1 MWAFFSSWFC
11 FLGADWLGSNRSHGI
26 IVHRNVWWLQL
37 AMTSYCKVPDINTE
51 VRKQAGVT
59 PHHNNTQ
66 GVDPSGHKCH
76 LVHVQFH
83 EFIVVAPR
91 SSLPHSSASPPSSI
105 GCLPSSG
112 RGAVFSLLIPPT
124 LVSETNSRNNRANTS
139 STSEIWVKA
148 GNNRAFA
155 WWRHLTT
162 TTRMLWGKLLY
173 SVLFVK
179 NRSCVT
185 QICITKIA
193 AKCILVVAVK
203 WLHRAND
210 LFVPEQNKWFQQSL
224 HISFLDLWDI
234 YDVSK
239 ISRRD

>member
-1 MWAFFSSWFC
+1 
-11 FLGADWLGSNRSHGI
+11 
-26 IVHRNVWWLQL
+26 
-37 AMTSYCKVPDINTE
+37 MTSYCKVPDINTE

-66 GVDPSGHKCH
+66 GVDPSGQKCH

-148 GNNRAFA
+148 GI
-155 WWRHLTT
+155 RHLHDDGIWLLLPECFEASYCIQYF
-162 TTRMLWGKLLY
+162 LW
-173 SVLFVK
+173 
-179 NRSCVT
+179 R
-185 QICITKIA
+185 IA
-193 AKCILVVAVK
+193 
-203 WLHRAND
+203 RAWHKSA
-210 LFVPEQNKWFQQSL
+210 LQRL
-224 HISFLDLWDI
+224 
-234 YDVSK
+234 
-239 ISRRD
+239 RRNAFW